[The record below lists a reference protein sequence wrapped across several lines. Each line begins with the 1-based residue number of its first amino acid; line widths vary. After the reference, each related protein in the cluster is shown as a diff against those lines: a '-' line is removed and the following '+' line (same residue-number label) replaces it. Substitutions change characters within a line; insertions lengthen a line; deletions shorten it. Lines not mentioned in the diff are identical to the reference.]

1 MKAKYLSI
9 FAIFAAL
16 AFTSC
21 NDFLDKNPDTRVE
34 LVNVEQLR
42 QLLID
47 GYTNESYAVV
57 GELSSDNVIDNN
69 SPSNEGV
76 RYNLGS
82 YSLADEEIFAW
93 EDVRAATDNDSPS
106 GIWNGCYH
114 AIAVA
119 NAVLEKG
126 EQMIA
131 DGTLNNDDRA
141 KLDAV
146 MAEAYLIRSY
156 HHFLLVNIFC
166 MPYGKT
172 SASDQGIPY
181 ATKPETTVNPH
192 YERGTVAQDYEMIEK
207 DLVAGLAKVS
217 DQYYEQPKYHFNKQA
232 AYAFAARFY
241 LFKREYAKVIEYAN
255 LCFEGYDPAALMN
268 DIWGKAGAYYYI
280 SDMGRYYTNV
290 ARPGNF
296 LNINTYS
303 TWWRR
308 FVSSGRYACNREAKR
323 ATIQGPGPTWEN
335 CRWRNSKGD
344 VFSMHPCF
352 NGFCGD
358 IYGDSEYGS
367 YFAGNMCEQ
376 FEYTDKIQGIGYCHV
391 VRSEFT
397 AEETL
402 LCRAEAKAFMNDFEG
417 CVADLKI
424 WDEARKIGVSSTS
437 SMIPMTGAA
446 IERFYAKVFPI
457 LGHPEFVEMVEKTP
471 AEEQIKP
478 RRSFMPAIEEAFKTK
493 TADEWVRIFL
503 AADVVITKI
512 ALGEEL
518 YQSEQ
523 GWANGFLQK
532 VEYPNGHENVQP
544 NSPVKFAGLD
554 VKTSKHVGG
563 LGADTREVLEGLG
576 YSAAQIAAMAEK
588 KSIIAK

>member
-1 MKAKYLSI
+1 MKARYLSI

-57 GELSSDNVIDNN
+57 GELSSDNIIDNN

-82 YSLADEEIFAW
+82 YSLADDEIYAW

-126 EQMIA
+126 EALIA
-131 DGTLNNDDRA
+131 DGTLSTDDRA

-146 MAEAYLIRSY
+146 MAEAHLTRAY

-172 SASDQGIPY
+172 SATDQGVPY
-181 ATKPETTVNPH
+181 TTKPETTVNPH

-217 DQYYEQPKYHFNKQA
+217 DLYYEQPKYHFNKQA

-241 LFKREYAKVIEYAN
+241 LFKREYEKVIEYAN

-296 LNINTYS
+296 LNISTYS

-335 CRWRNSKGD
+335 CRWRNSKGE

-352 NGFCGD
+352 NGFCGS
-358 IYGDSEYGS
+358 IYGDSEYGT

-376 FEYTDKIQGIGYCHV
+376 FEYTDKIQSIGYCHV

-424 WDEARKIGVSSTS
+424 WDEAHKKGVASTS
-437 SMIPMTGAA
+437 SMVEMTADVIEKFYAQDTEGYGIVKPIHIDEVCASNYPLTEANLPYVQACQHIRRIQLVHTGARWFDIKRFGLSIEHNVGLSGTRKLEVLDPRYA
-446 IERFYAKVFPI
+446 IQIPTEV
-457 LGHPEFVEMVEKTP
+457 LGAGMEPTTRTR
-471 AEEQIKP
+471 A
-478 RRSFMPAIEEAFKTK
+478 T
-493 TADEWVRIFL
+493 
-503 AADVVITKI
+503 
-512 ALGEEL
+512 ALGSPTAVTYKPATAGGEE
-518 YQSEQ
+518 
-523 GWANGFLQK
+523 N
-532 VEYPNGHENVQP
+532 
-544 NSPVKFAGLD
+544 
-554 VKTSKHVGG
+554 
-563 LGADTREVLEGLG
+563 
-576 YSAAQIAAMAEK
+576 
-588 KSIIAK
+588 